1 MNKLIS
7 LVLAIMVGVL
17 GWMLYQTQMQLD
29 VSRNQVQLLQQ
40 SLEVTQAEV
49 ADLKDQVAELDRTSI
64 QGLVRDANDAILD
77 GWEAMV
83 KTVEEEVKRARKTME
98 QSLPQDNTAQPPK
111 NQPPKEEA
119 PQLESPDGTDR
130 T

>member
-83 KTVEEEVKRARKTME
+83 KTVEEEVKEPEKLWNNRYPKTI
-98 QSLPQDNTAQPPK
+98 QPSRPKISRPRRGATA
-111 NQPPKEEA
+111 
-119 PQLESPDGTDR
+119 GIT
-130 T
+130 